1 MKNKQQTSISQLEK
15 AGYKGT
21 KVMSMIKAI
30 ESQEIFKH
38 LRLVQQDE
46 FARVKNRY
54 NKNGYLTTPYFS
66 YLWNLYWNFVLND
79 FRYESSKSWTE
90 VTKVKIIEPQHI
102 GMKILK
108 DLKNEKC
115 QCNQIKNGGNIGN
128 SCHPSN
134 CSLNH

>member
-1 MKNKQQTSISQLEK
+1 MKNELKSISNLEK

-54 NKNGYLTTPYFS
+54 NKLGYLTQPYFS

-79 FRYESSKSWTE
+79 FRFDDHFKQWTE
-90 VTKVKIIEPQHI
+90 VTKMKTVEPQHI
-102 GMKILK
+102 GMKILNN
-108 DLKNEKC
+108 LK
-115 QCNQIKNGGNIGN
+115 
-128 SCHPSN
+128 S
-134 CSLNH
+134 

>member
-1 MKNKQQTSISQLEK
+1 MKKQQQSISQLEK

-46 FARVKNRY
+46 FSRCKNRY
-54 NKNGYLTTPYFS
+54 NKNGSLTQPYFS

-79 FRYESSKSWTE
+79 FRYESSKSWSE
-90 VTKVKIIEPQHI
+90 VSKVKNVESQHI

-108 DLKNEKC
+108 SLENE
-115 QCNQIKNGGNIGN
+115 
-128 SCHPSN
+128 
-134 CSLNH
+134 

>member
-1 MKNKQQTSISQLEK
+1 MKEQQTSISQLEK

-54 NKNGYLTTPYFS
+54 NKNGYLTQPYFS

-79 FRYESSKSWTE
+79 FRFDDKSKSWTE
-90 VTKVKIIEPQHI
+90 VSKVKEIKSEHI
-102 GMKILK
+102 GMQILK
-108 DLKNEKC
+108 
-115 QCNQIKNGGNIGN
+115 
-128 SCHPSN
+128 
-134 CSLNH
+134 SLQS